1 MDNFEHKSLMEKWKS
16 VLDIDGEAPIK
27 DAHKRAV
34 TAVLLE
40 NQNQHSN
47 NLTTRYNMQTL
58 TSILEGA
65 PTNSMGASN
74 SQGTGPIEIQ
84 DPIMI
89 SLVRRT
95 QPNLM
100 AYDVAGVQPMTGPTG
115 LIFAH
120 RSHYG
125 AQDGIE
131 ALFESANTVWSA
143 SYKDNTLG
151 KEQAGTDPAVLVD
164 DATAGEYKTAA
175 GMTTSQMEM
184 LGRSD
189 ETLFNEMSMSI
200 EKVTVEAKGRALKA
214 EYSHEL
220 SQDLKNTHG
229 LDIETELANMLATEM
244 VASINREL
252 IRSIYSTATVGAQN
266 TQKPGTIDLNVEGN
280 GRWLV
285 EKWKGLMFQ
294 IEREANAISKA
305 TRQGKGNFIITSSD
319 VASALAMAG
328 QLDYTSGLAQERL
341 EVDDTGNTFAG
352 ILFGRYKVFVDP
364 YFNSTVSNRNF
375 VTVGYRGV
383 NKFDAGIFYAPY
395 IPLEMYRATGE
406 NDFVPRIGFKTR
418 YGLVAHPYATEAG
431 DGAID
436 AAKKNKYFR
445 IFATENLA

>member
-1 MDNFEHKSLMEKWKS
+1 MSNFEHKALMEKWKD
-16 VLDIDGEAPIK
+16 VLDIGGESVIK
-27 DAHKRAV
+27 DHHKRSV

-40 NQNQHSN
+40 NQNEHSN
-47 NLTTRYNMQTL
+47 DLVKRYNQQSL

-65 PTNSMGASN
+65 PTNVMGGSN
-74 SQGTGPIEIQ
+74 SQGTGPIEIY
-84 DPIMI
+84 DPVMI

-120 RSHYG
+120 RSRYG
-125 AQDGIE
+125 TQDGIE
-131 ALFESANTVWSA
+131 ALFNEADTVWSA
-143 SYKDNTLG
+143 SYKGDKLS
-151 KEQAGTDPAVLVD
+151 KDHAGTDPSVLVD
-164 DATAGEYKTAA
+164 AATAAGYKTAG
-175 GMTTSQMEM
+175 GMTTSQMEL
-184 LGRSD
+184 LGRDANSH
-189 ETLFNEMSMSI
+189 FNEMAMSI
-200 EKVTVEAKGRALKA
+200 EKVTVEAQGRALKA
-214 EYSHEL
+214 EYSHEV
-220 SQDLKNTHG
+220 SQDLKNVHG

-252 IRSIYSTATVGAQN
+252 IRSIYTTATIGAQN
-266 TQKPGTIDLNVEGN
+266 TQTPGTIDLNVEAN

-305 TRQGKGNFIITSSD
+305 TRAGKGNWIITSSD

-328 QLDYTSGLAQERL
+328 QLDYTSAMAQERL

-352 ILFGRYKVFVDP
+352 MLFGRFKVFIDP
-364 YFNSTVSNRNF
+364 YFNSTTGKNF
-375 VTVGYRGV
+375 ITVGYRGK
-383 NKFDAGIFYAPY
+383 NQFDAGMFYAPY
-395 IPLEMYRATGE
+395 IPLEMYRSTGE

-418 YGLVAHPYATEAG
+418 YGLVAHPFATDAA
-431 DGAID
+431 DGKID

-445 IFATENLA
+445 IFAASNLA